1 MSCIIKNFDFH
12 QLVIVI
18 SVIRNFK
25 LNLLTYLVMKT

>member
-18 SVIRNFK
+18 SVIRNFE
-25 LNLLTYLVMKT
+25 LNLLMHFVIKT